1 MFFFSQIKD
10 KWYVGGGDWGS
21 PVVDILNTVRFS
33 WKSVYRLLTTYAAS
47 TFNYFWFYGV
57 IAAATVKDLI
67 KKHEFFNNFP
77 RYAQLKMF

>member
-1 MFFFSQIKD
+1 MVFFQIKD
-10 KWYVGGGDWGS
+10 KMVCWGGGWGS

-57 IAAATVKDLI
+57 IDAATVKDLI
-67 KKHEFFNNFP
+67 KNMNFSIIF
-77 RYAQLKMF
+77 LDMHN